1 MEDDIL
7 QAIQDGCELQ
17 TRWGRPVRIY
27 ATDGGGGYPIHGAI
41 QIGESWI
48 SRSWSKD
55 GLQCEGMQ
63 NDVDL
68 IVKPRTIE
76 LDLWI
81 NVYPDGAFSAF
92 TAREVADGFAGS
104 NRIACIS
111 LKRTVTEGEGL

>member
-1 MEDDIL
+1 MGSDIL
-7 QAIQDGCELQ
+7 KAIQDGCEVQ

-41 QIGESWI
+41 QSGESWV
-48 SRSWSKD
+48 SRSWTKD
-55 GLQCEGMQ
+55 GLLCRGLQ

-81 NVYPDGAFSAF
+81 NVYPDGAFIAF
-92 TAREVADGFAGS
+92 TTREVADGLAGS
-104 NRIACIS
+104 SRIACIS

>member
-76 LDLWI
+76 LDLWL
-81 NVYPDGAFSAF
+81 NVYPDGSC
-92 TAREVADGFAGS
+92 TVYQGRDNADLRGALD
-104 NRIACIS
+104 RVACIN
-111 LKRTVTEGEGL
+111 LKRIITEGEGL